1 MTTLAECLMSA
12 FTCRLCG
19 LVLEEQVIF
28 VRASNASS
36 STGAIVD
43 PYIEVELDPA
53 ITIDSA
59 SMTFD
64 DLGNDLYRFDIDN
77 LNPGGAERIVIYTT
91 ISCDVNLGETLCM
104 EANLKPVEA
113 CVLDDI
119 PSDPI
124 DGDDGDNFSVECTPP
139 WDKSSLAVE
148 GWCDND
154 SVYFSVT
161 NTGEFGNGN
170 MDCYSPL
177 WVTVDGVVTI
187 TDSIRIDGGVTVI
200 YAYPATGQTMWLNV
214 EQHPLHP
221 RKFTSQC
228 TC

>member
-1 MTTLAECLMSA
+1 MPFMRPC
-12 FTCRLCG
+12 
-19 LVLEEQVIF
+19 LEEQVIF

-59 SMTFD
+59 SMAFD

-77 LNPGGAERIVIYTT
+77 LNPGHAERIVIYT

-104 EANLKPVEA
+104 EANLPVEA

-124 DGDDGDNFSVECTPP
+124 DGDDGIIFPWNVPYPGTNQVWLLKVGAPMTRLFFSDQHGYLETVIWIAIPRYG
-139 WDKSSLAVE
+139 SLL
-148 GWCDND
+148 
-154 SVYFSVT
+154 
-161 NTGEFGNGN
+161 
-170 MDCYSPL
+170 MIL
-177 WVTVDGVVTI
+177 VTI
-187 TDSIRIDGGVTVI
+187 TDSIRMMEV
-200 YAYPATGQTMWLNV
+200 L
-214 EQHPLHP
+214 L
-221 RKFTSQC
+221 
-228 TC
+228 